1 MLFATVR
8 QRKIHVK
15 RPETVIRN
23 GKNVDELVL
32 EMDDEWVNMDSITGV
47 FTLKYQV
54 AVEKEEEK
62 EDGNKETVTV
72 MEDREVAKEVF
83 VKVGEPVLV
92 PWECLVETG
101 LLSFSITGYV
111 GGEQVMTTMMPDS
124 FWTVVQNGPMDGDES
139 IEPTPS
145 LYDQIMAAA
154 GRANTAAA
162 AAEKTE
168 AELRQAKENGDFDGV
183 SPTVKVDGVVTGAA
197 GSDANVENVGT
208 EQDVKLRFT
217 IPRGFRGDNGRS
229 IERLS
234 LDARNNLIAHYSD
247 KTTQIIGIPTYMNYP
262 YVKGVLYN
270 QGTLGVEYALE
281 EGNIYTDEIPI
292 PVVTEADRQKWDSKV
307 DVAFDNILVYP
318 EHGMAWMFYSNGE
331 RQLLQLLPDP
341 AEASEGAFLRTT
353 SDGAMAWANLTDV
366 SKEGA

>member
-23 GKNVDELVL
+23 GKNVDELML
-32 EMDDEWVNMDSITGV
+32 EMDDEWTKMHQIVGV
-47 FTLKYQV
+47 FVLRYQV
-54 AVEKEEEK
+54 ATEEEVENEDGEKE
-62 EDGNKETVTV
+62 TITV
-72 MEDREVAKEVF
+72 MKDREEAREVF
-83 VKVGEPVLV
+83 VTVGEPVMV
-92 PWECLVETG
+92 PWECLAETG

-168 AELRQAKENGDFDGV
+168 AELRAAKENGDFNGV
-183 SPTVKVDGVVTGAA
+183 SPTVQVDGVVTGAA

-217 IPRGFRGDNGRS
+217 IPRGFRGENGRS

-247 KTTQIIGIPTYMNYP
+247 KTTQIIGIPTYMSYP

-292 PVVTEADRQKWDSKV
+292 PVVTDADRQRWDSKV
-307 DVAFDNILVYP
+307 DVAFDNILAFP
-318 EHGMAWMFYSNGE
+318 EFGSAWLFYSNGD
-331 RQLLQLLPDP
+331 RQLLQFLPDP
-341 AEASEGAFLRTT
+341 TEAAEGAFLRVNG
-353 SDGAMAWANLTDV
+353 DGEMAWANLTDV

>member
-32 EMDDEWVNMDSITGV
+32 EMDDEWTKMDQIVGV
-47 FTLKYQV
+47 FVLRYQV
-54 AVEKEEEK
+54 ATEEEVENEDGEKE
-62 EDGNKETVTV
+62 TITV
-72 MEDREVAKEVF
+72 MKDREEAREVF
-83 VKVGEPVLV
+83 VTVGEPVMV
-92 PWECLVETG
+92 PWECLAETG
-101 LLSFSITGYV
+101 LLSLSITGYV

-162 AAEKTE
+162 AAETAE
-168 AELRQAKENGDFDGV
+168 AELRQAKDSGEFDGV
-183 SPTVKVDGVVTGAA
+183 SPTVQVDGVVTGAA
-197 GSDANVENVGT
+197 GSGANVENVGT

-217 IPRGFRGDNGRS
+217 IPRGAQGKAGRGIKQMVIDSDFRVHVYYDDGSTQNLGQPN
-229 IERLS
+229 IEYMARLW
-234 LDARNNLIAHYSD
+234 
-247 KTTQIIGIPTYMNYP
+247 P
-262 YVKGVLYN
+262 YVKGVK
-270 QGTLGVEYALE
+270 YADGKLTVTTE
-281 EGNIYTDEIPI
+281 TDPYIPETTEFEIPVFTDEDRDNLSNAVLDIQTDPNAGVMVLQRGTGFPW
-292 PVVTEADRQKWDSKV
+292 PVALFPS
-307 DVAFDNILVYP
+307 
-318 EHGMAWMFYSNGE
+318 
-331 RQLLQLLPDP
+331 P
-341 AEASEGAFLRTT
+341 ATAEVGAFFRVNE
-353 SDGAMAWANLTDV
+353 DGFADWESLTDV